1 MPFVIT
7 EDTAVTLP
15 FNPCHFLLKDI
26 VIKPQKKKK
35 KKKEIFSDQ
44 DLSPN
49 HEKESTVLSCYCILI
64 TKTKVFHH
72 QRNMSCLKI
81 TTFDGFLL
89 ITACCCQSKK
99 VKYMFYA

>member
-35 KKKEIFSDQ
+35 EGNLFRSG
-44 DLSPN
+44 SFP
-49 HEKESTVLSCYCILI
+49 
-64 TKTKVFHH
+64 
-72 QRNMSCLKI
+72 
-81 TTFDGFLL
+81 
-89 ITACCCQSKK
+89 
-99 VKYMFYA
+99 

>member
-35 KKKEIFSDQ
+35 KKEIFSDQ

-49 HEKESTVLSCYCILI
+49 HEKEYST
-64 TKTKVFHH
+64 F
-72 QRNMSCLKI
+72 M
-81 TTFDGFLL
+81 LL
-89 ITACCCQSKK
+89 YSHYEDKSISSSKK
-99 VKYMFYA
+99 YVVFKNHNF

>member
-35 KKKEIFSDQ
+35 RRRKSFQIRIFPLIMKKRVQYFHVIVFSLLRQKYFIIKEICR
-44 DLSPN
+44 
-49 HEKESTVLSCYCILI
+49 V
-64 TKTKVFHH
+64 
-72 QRNMSCLKI
+72 
-81 TTFDGFLL
+81 
-89 ITACCCQSKK
+89 
-99 VKYMFYA
+99 